1 VKSKPKPKP
10 KPAVV
15 LDLSASLQ
23 AVIGYTAGGLP
34 DSLTLIRGR
43 EAFSV
48 GGVEV
53 TRLRDGLEPRRESQ

>member
-1 VKSKPKPKP
+1 VKSKP

-23 AVIGYTAGGLP
+23 AVIGYTAGGQP
-34 DSLTLIRGR
+34 DWLTLLRGR
-43 EAFSV
+43 EAFSL

-53 TRLRDGLEPRRESQ
+53 TRLRDGLEPRKQTA

>member
-1 VKSKPKPKP
+1 VKT

-23 AVIGYTAGGLP
+23 DVIGYTAGGQP
-34 DSLTLIRGR
+34 DWLTLLRGR
-43 EAFSV
+43 EAFSL

-53 TRLRDGLEPRRESQ
+53 TRLRDGLRLRENSE

>member
-1 VKSKPKPKP
+1 MVKSKP

-48 GGVEV
+48 GGMEV
-53 TRLRDGLEPRRESQ
+53 TRLRDGLQPREQAA

>member
-1 VKSKPKPKP
+1 VKSKP

-34 DSLTLIRGR
+34 DTLLFIRGGR
-43 EAFSV
+43 SFSL

-53 TRLRDGLEPRRESQ
+53 TRLRDGLEPRKQAA